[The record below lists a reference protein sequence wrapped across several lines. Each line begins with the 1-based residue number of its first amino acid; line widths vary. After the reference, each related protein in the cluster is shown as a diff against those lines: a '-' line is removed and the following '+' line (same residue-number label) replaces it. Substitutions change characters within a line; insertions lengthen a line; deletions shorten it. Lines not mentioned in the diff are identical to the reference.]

1 MTEQKVIPLRG
12 HRAPIPATEAPPAPK
27 RRAKPKA
34 KPKPKRE
41 SWTAEKKRTFLTTL
55 AATCNVSAAVRS
67 ISMSES
73 AVYALRQRSP
83 EFRAEW
89 QAALREGY
97 AKLEMAMLERAIH
110 GTQKPVFHLGKEIGQ
125 VTEYPDRIALTL
137 LTAHRE
143 AVTGETGGRVT
154 PSDPE
159 EVRRRILAKLDEM
172 NARLTRRGDDGRGDG
187 KEDGE
192 GA

>member
-12 HRAPIPATEAPPAPK
+12 RRAPVAAEAAPAPK
-27 RRAKPKA
+27 RTRAKA

-41 SWTAEKKRTFLTTL
+41 SWTTEKKRTFLTTL

-67 ISMSES
+67 IDMSES

-159 EVRRRILAKLDEM
+159 EVRRRILDKLDEM
-172 NARLTRRGDDGRGDG
+172 NARLSREGNR
-187 KEDGE
+187 KENGE